1 MSEGSVESPKN
12 LTVPNSNSVTSFI
25 EKNKWIIGGVVSLI
39 VLYLLYRFYFKKAE
53 KFSGNNEGDV
63 VAVEDSEQFSQ
74 NEDLNLGEIK
84 EGYESDNGSEDN

>member
-12 LTVPNSNSVTSFI
+12 LTVPNSNSVTTFI
-25 EKNKWIIGGVVSLI
+25 EKNKWVIGGVVSLI

-53 KFSGNNEGDV
+53 KFSGNNEGDGDV

-74 NEDLNLGEIK
+74 DEDLNNLDEIK
-84 EGYESDNGSEDN
+84 EGYETDDN